1 MQHTL
6 KKMTSTITGCL
17 IVGLGMTTVQAKPL
31 DDVDRVRAELVKMV
45 PPASDAPIL
54 ETPVDGIYRLE
65 LDNGFYYAYVDGD
78 HILFGD
84 LVNTKD
90 KVNLGEQAKSERTAA
105 LIEGTPMDKMIVY
118 GPKDAKRHVTV
129 FTDID
134 CGYCR
139 KLHLEVPK
147 LNEAGVQ
154 VRYLAFPRAGVGS
167 ESHKKYVSVWCNADQ
182 QTALTDAKAGKNV
195 PPASCDN
202 PVAETYELGR
212 KAGVSGTPTIILDD
226 GTVTPGYVPYNVLLE
241 RLGVAVEEAGE

>member
-1 MQHTL
+1 MQYMLRKMSLTL
-6 KKMTSTITGCL
+6 TSCL
-17 IVGLGMTTVQAKPL
+17 IVSLGLTAAHASPL
-31 DDVDRVRAELVKMV
+31 EDVEKVRAELVKMV

-54 ETPVDGIYRLE
+54 ETAVNGIYRLE

-105 LIEGTPMDKMIVY
+105 LIEGTPMGKMIVY

-147 LNEAGVQ
+147 LNEAT
-154 VRYLAFPRAGVGS
+154 RTYRAQP
-167 ESHKKYVSVWCNADQ
+167 H
-182 QTALTDAKAGKNV
+182 
-195 PPASCDN
+195 PPAAQSRLSCRYRR
-202 PVAETYELGR
+202 VYQ
-212 KAGVSGTPTIILDD
+212 
-226 GTVTPGYVPYNVLLE
+226 
-241 RLGVAVEEAGE
+241 

>member
-1 MQHTL
+1 MTHTTKILLTVLVLTATIFIYSSL
-6 KKMTSTITGCL
+6 KAGPVEGVDAVRIEL
-17 IVGLGMTTVQAKPL
+17 I
-31 DDVDRVRAELVKMV
+31 KMV
-45 PPASDAPIL
+45 PPAEHAPIL
-54 ETPVDGIYRLE
+54 ETDVKGVYRIELE
-65 LDNGFYYAYVDGD
+65 SGFYYAYVDGD

-84 LVNTKD
+84 LVNTASQI
-90 KVNLGEQAKSERTAA
+90 NLGERAKLDRTAK
-105 LIEGTPMDKMIVY
+105 LIDGAPIDKMIVY

-202 PVAETYELGR
+202 PIAETYELGR

-226 GTVTPGYVPYNVLLE
+226 GTVTPGYVPYTVILE
-241 RLGVAVEEAGE
+241 RLGIAEQAGE